1 VGSRR
6 WSLTPLVLK
15 SKMGEGSRQGT
26 DIVRGKRRRLGG
38 VSLRLLTRMGGQ
50 RTVASGVAALAGGAA
65 ARLHKEEDDRRA
77 GQNRAKSQ
85 VGWARW
91 AEKETG
97 PVANKIKENE
107 NKMVG
112 LQGVVG
118 RKRFWAAKRK

>member
-1 VGSRR
+1 
-6 WSLTPLVLK
+6 
-15 SKMGEGSRQGT
+15 
-26 DIVRGKRRRLGG
+26 
-38 VSLRLLTRMGGQ
+38 MGGQ
-50 RTVASGVAALAGGAA
+50 RTVASGVAALAGGAV